1 MMRLFIF
8 MLLLLLPTAAILL
21 SPSTAIAE
29 KTMACE
35 TELAVGFAKVDGVW
49 KPVKLDVPPFTIV
62 ISDDYKNIKM
72 QRHEEGAQ
80 VRRRF
85 ICSPAKMRQKE
96 RLFCNEVFGDETFSL
111 TKHNGR
117 FVLTWTHAAG
127 YAADQK
133 GRDALY
139 GGICLGM

>member
-1 MMRLFIF
+1 MKKLLFL
-8 MLLLLLPTAAILL
+8 MLSLTTPILL
-21 SPSTAIAE
+21 SPNTAIAE

-80 VRRRF
+80 WKRKF
-85 ICSPAKMRQKE
+85 ICSPSKLRERE
-96 RLFCNEVFGDETFSL
+96 RLFCNEKYGDEIFSL
-111 TKHNGR
+111 TKHDGR
-117 FVLTWTHAAG
+117 FVLTWTHTAS

>member
-1 MMRLFIF
+1 MKKLLF
-8 MLLLLLPTAAILL
+8 LLLLLTTHILL
-21 SPSTAIAE
+21 SPNTAIAE

-72 QRHEEGAQ
+72 QRHEVGGR
-80 VRRRF
+80 VKRRF
-85 ICSPAKMRQKE
+85 ICSPSSFSDKE
-96 RLFCNEVFGDETFSL
+96 RLFCNEVLGDETFSL

-117 FVLTWTHAAG
+117 FVLTWIHSAG
-127 YAADQK
+127 YAADQM
-133 GRDALY
+133 GRDAIY
-139 GGICLGM
+139 GGICLRM

>member
-1 MMRLFIF
+1 MKKLLFL
-8 MLLLLLPTAAILL
+8 MLLLTTHILL
-21 SPSTAIAE
+21 SLNTAIAE

-80 VRRRF
+80 WRRKVIRHANSIKKSVCF
-85 ICSPAKMRQKE
+85 
-96 RLFCNEVFGDETFSL
+96 V
-111 TKHNGR
+111 TKCMVTRHSHSQNI
-117 FVLTWTHAAG
+117 T
-127 YAADQK
+127 
-133 GRDALY
+133 DAL
-139 GGICLGM
+139 C